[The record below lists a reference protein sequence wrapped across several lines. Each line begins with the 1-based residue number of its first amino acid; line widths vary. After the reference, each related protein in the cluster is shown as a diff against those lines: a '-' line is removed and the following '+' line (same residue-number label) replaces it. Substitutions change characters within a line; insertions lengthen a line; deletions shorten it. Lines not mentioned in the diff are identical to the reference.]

1 MLPVQSAFKTLF
13 HIRDELSPNGILEL
27 VKTRKV
33 KLVKKKWI
41 GDITATVWICKA
53 CCLPFE
59 TFFFFTNVKT
69 FFFFFLQKL
78 TLPCLLLI
86 IILWM
91 IIKCRTC
98 VTTVSHS
105 TGSQA
110 G

>member
-59 TFFFFTNVKT
+59 TFFFSLQMLKL
-69 FFFFFLQKL
+69 FFFFFTKMNTALF
-78 TLPCLLLI
+78 TAHHH
-86 IILWM
+86 
-91 IIKCRTC
+91 
-98 VTTVSHS
+98 TVDDH
-105 TGSQA
+105 QV
-110 G
+110 